1 MSPLRRSLVIVA
13 ALAVFPTLLL
23 GCPPA
28 RFNMPVVPDYP
39 STDLDVPE
47 PPEAQ
52 RDQLADVVP
61 KPVVLDQAAD
71 RVPGDLLESAFAVGP
86 IDPPEG
92 AAVLAV
98 PPSMWTALGEQEG
111 ALERAV
117 GLLAAPS
124 DHTGIV
130 RLLAERLPF
139 ELLRRGVEHVVEPA
153 AMRGI
158 AAEVEEGDGGRGQVR
173 LGGQMGRLALVR
185 PIAGVDYL
193 LYGRVLAADSRN
205 QDFVLQYHLDPVA
218 LARYEAEY
226 SSFDGDLAE
235 AEARLA
241 AEVQRYE
248 AEFKESARAYEAAGG
263 RYDRRKPSDG
273 DAARIRFREVREEAV
288 SVGRRL
294 EVLRASAV
302 PAGEWEEASL
312 ARSESERSPVAGLR
326 LFVKL
331 LEASTGR
338 TVWAGVLETRDFDIE
353 RCVDR
358 VLPVLLD
365 ALIPDAS
372 SAAEPDGG

>member
-1 MSPLRRSLVIVA
+1 MSPLHRGVLIVA
-13 ALAVFPTLLL
+13 ALAFFPVLLL

-28 RFNMPVVPDYP
+28 QFNLPVLPDYP

-47 PPEAQ
+47 PPEAY

-71 RVPGDLLESAFAVGP
+71 RVPADLLESAVAVGP

-92 AAVLAV
+92 PAVLAV
-98 PPSMWTALGEQEG
+98 PPSMWTALGEEEG
-111 ALERAV
+111 ALERAI

-124 DHTGIV
+124 EHNGIV
-130 RLLAERLPF
+130 RLLSERLPF

-173 LGGQMGRLALVR
+173 LGGQMGRVALVR

-193 LYGRVLAADSRN
+193 LYGRVLAADARA
-205 QDFVLQYHLDPVA
+205 QDFLLKYHLDPDA
-218 LARYEAEY
+218 LDRYEADY
-226 SSFDGDLAE
+226 AAFDEALAD
-235 AEARLA
+235 AESRLV
-241 AEVQRYE
+241 AEVSRYDK
-248 AEFKESARAYEAAGG
+248 EFKEAARAYEEAGG
-263 RYDRRKPSDG
+263 KYEGRKPSDG
-273 DAARIRFREVREEAV
+273 DGARIRYRKVKEETT

-294 EVLRASAV
+294 QVLRASAV
-302 PAGEWEEASL
+302 PAEELEEEIL
-312 ARSESERSPVAGLR
+312 ARSESERTPIADLR
-326 LFVKL
+326 LFIKL

-358 VLPVLLD
+358 LLPVLLD
-365 ALIPDAS
+365 ALIPEAP
-372 SAAEPDGG
+372 APVEEEGR